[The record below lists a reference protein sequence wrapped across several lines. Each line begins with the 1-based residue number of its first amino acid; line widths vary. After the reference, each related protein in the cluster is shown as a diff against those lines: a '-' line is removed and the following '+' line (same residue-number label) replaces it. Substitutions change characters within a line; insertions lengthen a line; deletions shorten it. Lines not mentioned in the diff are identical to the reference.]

1 MSRQE
6 MQNIIVNYLKDY
18 NPEFVGL
25 FGSFVRR
32 GEYSTDSDI
41 DILIRFH
48 DSYSLLQLLK
58 IENELSEKIGVKVDL
73 VTEGALK
80 NHRVKKSIYQ
90 DLQIIYKA

>member
-6 MQNIIVNYLKDY
+6 VQNIIVNYLKDF

-25 FGSFVRR
+25 FGSFAR
-32 GEYSTDSDI
+32 GIYSHDSDI

-48 DSYSLLQLLK
+48 ESYSLLQLLK
-58 IENELSEKIGVKVDL
+58 IENELSEKIGAKVDL

-80 NHRVKKSIYQ
+80 NHRVKKSIYK
-90 DLQIIYKA
+90 DLQIIYEA